1 MKPNHILCILLFT
14 VVSCKTDFLERT
26 PSDFINEK
34 EVFTNIANA
43 ESFLNNAYNDLPDFL
58 TMSGNPPNAYNLG
71 AATDEMAYM
80 HTYVYSAR
88 EFNTGSWNPSAFP
101 MQWLWADYYRAIR
114 RINLFLANYDLIP
127 EEVSSGGSSRK
138 RRLLGE
144 AHGLRAFYY
153 FQLFKMW
160 GEIPIVDQPL
170 DPSAEG
176 EIMLER
182 STIDQVIGFIKSDID
197 QAVSLLPPRLDNS
210 QFGRMNATIAKAL
223 WSRVTLYYASPLF
236 NPQNDISR
244 WATAA
249 DAAKEAI
256 DFALQAGHSLSQGD
270 AGGKKAY
277 ERIFLELNNP
287 EVIWAKNLTT
297 QTGTYVNGPEAWDF
311 FSSSLGYGGWYG
323 FGPLQEMVDSY
334 EMINGEIPITGY
346 GNGGVPIVNPASD
359 YDPTQPFLN
368 RDPRFYQ
375 SVLYHGALWQG
386 RTINVAPGGLD
397 NNTSDRSRINY
408 FCRKYLDEGHNLFTN
423 TGTSYRRYAIIR
435 LAELYLNYA
444 EAVNE
449 TGDQPGETFAAVNL
463 IRQRS
468 DMPALPEGLSQTQLR
483 ERIRHERK
491 IELAFESHRFWDV
504 RRWKIAE
511 QVDNGPVRGIAVR
524 SDGTFSYPVFETR
537 LFDKTK
543 HYLFPVPQSE
553 IDKNDRLS
561 QNPGW

>member
-1 MKPNHILCILLFT
+1 MKANYIFYVLLVT

-43 ESFLNNAYNDLPDFL
+43 EAFLNNTYNDLPDFL
-58 TMSGNPPNAYNLG
+58 TMSGNPPNAYNIG

-88 EFNTGSWNPSAFP
+88 EFNTGSWNPAAFP

-138 RRLLGE
+138 QRLLGE

-160 GEIPIVDQPL
+160 GEIPIVDQAL

-182 STIDQVIGFIKSDID
+182 SPVDQVINFIKSDID
-197 QAVSLLPPRLDNS
+197 QAVALLPPRLDNS

-223 WSRVTLYYASPLF
+223 WSRATLYYASPLF
-236 NPQNDISR
+236 NPENETTR

-249 DAAKEAI
+249 NAAKEAI
-256 DFALQAGHSLSQGD
+256 EFALQAGHSLSRGD
-270 AGGKKAY
+270 VGGKKAY

-297 QTGTYVNGPEAWDF
+297 ETGTYVNGPEAWDF

-334 EMINGEIPITGY
+334 EMINGEIPVTGY
-346 GNGGVPIVNPASD
+346 GDGGVPIINPAAD
-359 YDPTQPFLN
+359 YDSAQPFVN

-386 RTINVAPGGLD
+386 RPINVAPGGLD

-444 EAVNE
+444 EAINE
-449 TGDQPGETFAAVNL
+449 AGDEPAEAFAAVNL

-468 DMPALPEGLSQTQLR
+468 DMPELPEGLSQPQLR
-483 ERIRHERK
+483 EHIHHERK

-511 QVDNGPVRGIAVR
+511 EVDSGLVHGIAVH

-537 LFDKTK
+537 IFDKTK